1 MENQTEYQNYWSGTN
16 NPLLRRLYES
26 IRYVSVFNTRYLLG
40 NSSVDLTGQNGR
52 IALSIACNI
61 PDESYKAQ
69 LSILSWLLREGCDF
83 NLCDKHGLTLISWI
97 CKHHKV
103 KIFDLLIKNYKME
116 IKYDILDHNQDCT
129 LMHAVRTKDL
139 VVVKLL
145 VNTLIQFGINV
156 DMRNKFGLTPY
167 AEAVRLN
174 LVSISE
180 FLRVTGNASA
190 GVAIEPIIGP
200 LSVDPGHT
208 FRNIITMSVQHRFPS
223 ISSKQR
229 NSGPNKSIIL
239 IEPTKFKHKKK
250 SKRKKNRQGMLGESS
265 SFPRGENSDKNTPKE
280 IETKESDQ
288 KEIEVKMPDQKERGK
303 YVTEMQQIDET
314 SQKSED
320 QPRTPLQKR
329 RSSLARINNKIPYRK
344 RLGSSHS
351 IVVNQSELANSTE
364 RITILQ
370 NKLESLMLY
379 KPIIREGS
387 KQVTYEDLREVF
399 VNNRKI
405 GSNSTSFH
413 DLSWLLVLKEDQ
425 GKDTFLKG
433 TPLVRPD
440 SVDRIQSTSQNGRAS
455 KNRKSS
461 VSESGF
467 IQYGDDGRPKTLTK
481 RKTSLGMNRLPLSTT
496 T

>member
-1 MENQTEYQNYWSGTN
+1 MENMTEYQNYWSGTN

-26 IRYVSVFNTRYLLG
+26 IHYVSVFNTRYLLD
-40 NSSVDLTGQNGR
+40 NSSVDLTGKNGR

-61 PDESYKAQ
+61 PDESYKAR
-69 LSILSWLLREGCDF
+69 LNILSWLLREGCDF
-83 NLCDKHGLTLISWI
+83 NLCDKHGLTLISWV

-103 KIFDLLIKNYKME
+103 KMFNFLIKNYKME
-116 IKYDILDHNQDCT
+116 IEYGILDHNQDCT

-139 VVVKLL
+139 DVVKLL

-180 FLRVTGNASA
+180 FLRQTGNASA

-208 FRNIITMSVQHRFPS
+208 FRNIINMSVQHKK
-223 ISSKQR
+223 IH
-229 NSGPNKSIIL
+229 
-239 IEPTKFKHKKK
+239 HKKK
-250 SKRKKNRQGMLGESS
+250 SKRKKDRQGMLGESS
-265 SFPRGENSDKNTPKE
+265 SLSRRENSDKNTQKD

-288 KEIEVKMPDQKERGK
+288 KEREKDA
-303 YVTEMQQIDET
+303 TELQQIEET
-314 SQKSED
+314 CPKFED
-320 QPRTPLQKR
+320 QPRIPLQKR
-329 RSSLARINNKIPYRK
+329 RSSLGRINNKIPYRK
-344 RLGSSHS
+344 RVGSSHS

-387 KQVTYEDLREVF
+387 KQVTYEDLREIF
-399 VNNRKI
+399 VNNREI
-405 GSNSTSFH
+405 GSNSTSFY

-425 GKDTFLKG
+425 EKDTFLKG
-433 TPLVRPD
+433 TPLARPD
-440 SVDRIQSTSQNGRAS
+440 SVDRIQSTSQNGRVS

-461 VSESGF
+461 VSESGY
-467 IQYGDDGRPKTLTK
+467 IQYGDDGRPKTLIK